1 MQSKYMND
9 WTCDC
14 CGELQSKH
22 NQYFDGVCEVCV
34 INSLTADEEE
44 YLEKLR
50 VFFKKDNGLDKI
62 SGGFCT
68 ITPQYFN
75 EYEIHCLVKLGTSDD
90 LGSHTSE
97 FIIEI
102 DRSQLSLDFIY

>member
-1 MQSKYMND
+1 MKTKYEKD

-34 INSLTADEEE
+34 VNTLTAEEEE

-50 VFFKKDNGLDKI
+50 VFLKKDNGLDKI

-68 ITPQYFN
+68 ITPQYFD
-75 EYEIHCLVKLGTSDD
+75 EDEIHCLVKLGTSDD
-90 LGSHTSE
+90 TGNYNNE
-97 FIIEI
+97 FIIEV
-102 DRSQLSLDFIY
+102 DRKKLDFDFIY

>member
-22 NQYFDGVCEVCV
+22 NLYFDGVCEVCLV
-34 INSLTADEEE
+34 NTLTAEEEE

-62 SGGFCT
+62 SGGFCNIDVESFYADT
-68 ITPQYFN
+68 LFCKVI
-75 EYEIHCLVKLGTSDD
+75 LGTSDD
-90 LGSHTSE
+90 TGSYKE
-97 FIIEI
+97 DFIIEV
-102 DRSQLSLDFIY
+102 DRENLTFEYIS